1 MCTNTE
7 PLPGLLSMGGL
18 GRALTAGFKNGDLA
32 ELLVLL
38 GIWLRGGTFPET
50 LVGQHLSCRS
60 DVEVASVHLTHGLL
74 FGRSFGAII

>member
-32 ELLVLL
+32 ESSVLI
-38 GIWLRGGTFPET
+38 GI
-50 LVGQHLSCRS
+50 VI
-60 DVEVASVHLTHGLL
+60 VIV
-74 FGRSFGAII
+74 